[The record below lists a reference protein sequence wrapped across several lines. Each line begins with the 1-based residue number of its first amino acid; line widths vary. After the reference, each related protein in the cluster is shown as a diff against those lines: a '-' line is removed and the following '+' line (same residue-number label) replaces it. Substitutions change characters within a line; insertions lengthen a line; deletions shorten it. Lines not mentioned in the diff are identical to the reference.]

1 MKKIIASITIICY
14 LALTTG
20 VIVNFHYCMDR
31 LGSVQLFAAESKKC
45 SKCGMHIAKSHGCC
59 RDEVK
64 IIKMELDQK
73 APLGIAF
80 DFPALEVFS
89 FSPSQFISASFFTL
103 EETGHYKN
111 HSPPLIS
118 GQDTYLQNCV
128 FRI

>member
-31 LGSVQLFAAESKKC
+31 LGSVQLFAAETKKC
-45 SKCGMHIAKSHGCC
+45 GKCGMQIGKSHGCC

-64 IIKMELDQK
+64 IIKLELDQK
-73 APLGIAF
+73 TPSGIAF
-80 DFPALEVFS
+80 DFPAVDFFV
-89 FSPSQFISASFFTL
+89 FSPSQFFAASFFTL
-103 EETGHYKN
+103 AEAGHYKN
-111 HSPPLIS
+111 HSPPLLS
-118 GQDTYLQNCV
+118 EQDTYLQNCV